1 MLIANPPYVR
11 ADKGEAHLAMR
22 GDILKSGFYET
33 LWEKWDL
40 YVPFI
45 ERVYKML
52 RPNGVL
58 QFITSDAYCHAK
70 YAQRS
75 QEWFLK
81 NALVRRLDFVSNLQ
95 IFKAGV
101 RNVLF
106 CYRRADGKDNVPLR
120 IRHEGEFGSIIS
132 LPSLPQNEATHRLFQ
147 PDSHERTVDHDR
159 EQTVPLGKICYISKG
174 AVVHADE
181 KEHLGEFKL
190 EDLVQDYPDK
200 KHPKVFV
207 EGKDLA
213 RWVIKRIRYIEWGT
227 RRAPAH
233 FSRPTFPEMYE
244 VKEKLISVDMAA
256 GAVKLKVAY
265 DNTQVFHNH
274 SAWSFVPW
282 YLLKG
287 VRNRSIAKSTK
298 YRDETEAHLSE
309 YREDLEDLSR
319 QFDLKYALAVMNS
332 SWARNYLRSRRRSNI
347 HLYPDDWKP
356 LPIPVADH
364 YTQEAIA
371 SKVDEILRALK
382 KGHDIS
388 PLEDKLDAMVTGLY
402 EIEEERAGKPLAA
415 L

>member
-1 MLIANPPYVR
+1 
-11 ADKGEAHLAMR
+11 
-22 GDILKSGFYET
+22 
-33 LWEKWDL
+33 
-40 YVPFI
+40 
-45 ERVYKML
+45 
-52 RPNGVL
+52 
-58 QFITSDAYCHAK
+58 
-70 YAQRS
+70 
-75 QEWFLK
+75 
-81 NALVRRLDFVSNLQ
+81 
-95 IFKAGV
+95 
-101 RNVLF
+101 LF

-174 AVVHADE
+174 AVVHANE

-309 YREDLEDLSR
+309 YREDLEALSR

>member
-1 MLIANPPYVR
+1 
-11 ADKGEAHLAMR
+11 MR

-147 PDSHERTVDHDR
+147 PDSHKQIAHMSVAA
-159 EQTVPLGKICYISKG
+159 VPLEKICYVSVG

-181 KEHLGEFKL
+181 KEHLGEFRL
-190 EDLVQDYPDK
+190 EDLVQDYSDK
-200 KHPKVFV
+200 KHPKIFV
-207 EGKDLA
+207 EG
-213 RWVIKRIRYIEWGT
+213 I
-227 RRAPAH
+227 
-233 FSRPTFPEMYE
+233 
-244 VKEKLISVDMAA
+244 A
-256 GAVKLKVAY
+256 G
-265 DNTQVFHNH
+265 
-274 SAWSFVPW
+274 
-282 YLLKG
+282 
-287 VRNRSIAKSTK
+287 
-298 YRDETEAHLSE
+298 
-309 YREDLEDLSR
+309 
-319 QFDLKYALAVMNS
+319 
-332 SWARNYLRSRRRSNI
+332 
-347 HLYPDDWKP
+347 
-356 LPIPVADH
+356 
-364 YTQEAIA
+364 
-371 SKVDEILRALK
+371 KVDEILKSLK
-382 KGHDIS
+382 KG
-388 PLEDKLDAMVTGLY
+388 Y
-402 EIEEERAGKPLAA
+402 
-415 L
+415 